1 MKSKSKSG
9 LLFYSIAKK
18 FQSLKEY
25 IMEFIMIGIVMLL
38 LFIFIKISVANKYL
52 VII

>member
-25 IMEFIMIGIVMLL
+25 IMEFIMYRNCDAM
-38 LFIFIKISVANKYL
+38 KKKNAKYL